1 MSRVRRLLGSVSDV
15 EMVPPMLLICK
26 PLFLSI
32 STFETPPKN
41 DTDARHRHWPVCQ
54 PLCLWTGGVKM
65 VISTFETLP
74 SGVCGW
80 RAYSDNAGRLQV
92 VEFRLHAIQPLLAVD
107 HQQPLAAQV
116 AEHDVSEA
124 VL

>member
-54 PLCLWTGGVKM
+54 PLCLWTGSMKGT
-65 VISTFETLP
+65 ISSFETLP
-74 SGVCGW
+74 SSLGTCKD
-80 RAYSDNAGRLQV
+80 SGRTGQRPPRV
-92 VEFRLHAIQPLLAVD
+92 R
-107 HQQPLAAQV
+107 QQTVWSTCLV
-116 AEHDVSEA
+116 I
-124 VL
+124 